1 MKGSPKFFEE
11 IKFRKILCVFVEVSI
26 LRVPECRRYFFGGG
40 KGGGQREWGE
50 EVREARGRRQRWST
64 GRGRGVKKVIG
75 RAVGKSKEVKCMDCY
90 SIIPLS
96 TYSVGYALGL

>member
-1 MKGSPKFFEE
+1 M
-11 IKFRKILCVFVEVSI
+11 EVSI

-64 GRGRGVKKVIG
+64 GRGRGVKKSD
-75 RAVGKSKEVKCMDCY
+75 RKSSGKK
-90 SIIPLS
+90 
-96 TYSVGYALGL
+96 